1 MTDLK
6 QFKLTNDDE
15 IICEVLQWDDPDNA
29 GMVIRGAMRIISA
42 EDYNR
47 GVRFYAFRPW
57 MVFNDN
63 PEDLQT
69 LNAAHIIA
77 ETNPSNGLVKHYLK
91 TLNAVKKALNK
102 RDMPLDDLAP
112 KVENMNE
119 KEFQEFLDDYL
130 KENEIDLFNKDDLN
144 LKDSSDADNVIQ
156 FKPKGTMH

>member
-6 QFKLTNDDE
+6 QFKLTNDEE
-15 IICEVLQWDDPDNA
+15 IICEVLQWDDPENA

-42 EDYNR
+42 EDFNR

-63 PEDLQT
+63 PEELQT

-77 ETNPSNGLVKHYLK
+77 EMNPSKGLTKHYLNTVK
-91 TLNAVKKALNK
+91 EVKKALQK
-102 RDMPLDDLAP
+102 KDMPLDKFAP
-112 KVENMNE
+112 KVEKMDE
-119 KEFQEFLDDYL
+119 KEFQKFLDDYL
-130 KENEIDLFNKDDLN
+130 KENEIDLYDEEKFNLS
-144 LKDSSDADNVIQ
+144 DSSDSGNVIQ